1 MDDNFDYRKK
11 QWRGLIEEVQA
22 RSLKSGLRILI
33 NQVVIRMNK
42 RKIPRNL
49 EGYEF
54 LANGREDWLVE
65 PEGEVHGPP
74 LVDLIARLDS
84 IIFGLVEALD
94 ADAENLPELLDEA
107 LAGSLWARE
116 LSRLDPTYKEMQLI
130 VLKTRARLIWN
141 QTSTVQRKGYFAMGV
156 GLDTGVA
163 IDALAENLATE
174 LDRADLAALQGDLD
188 SLKSA
193 MIVLASNL
201 LVIPPFAPANGL
213 PEGWENILA
222 QWLSGAPISEISEEG
237 VSVIEDAFVY
247 RLVWAIEVV
256 RTRRVAHGG
265 CLFGYGA
272 TNVSNVYAGSRGSTL
287 KSSGN
292 HRGEVASSLFSRF

>member
-1 MDDNFDYRKK
+1 
-11 QWRGLIEEVQA
+11 
-22 RSLKSGLRILI
+22 
-33 NQVVIRMNK
+33 
-42 RKIPRNL
+42 
-49 EGYEF
+49 
-54 LANGREDWLVE
+54 
-65 PEGEVHGPP
+65 
-74 LVDLIARLDS
+74 
-84 IIFGLVEALD
+84 
-94 ADAENLPELLDEA
+94 
-107 LAGSLWARE
+107 
-116 LSRLDPTYKEMQLI
+116 
-130 VLKTRARLIWN
+130 
-141 QTSTVQRKGYFAMGV
+141 MGV

-256 RTRRVAHGG
+256 RTRRVAHG
-265 CLFGYGA
+265 LLPSFLD
-272 TNVSNVYAGSRGSTL
+272 SNTL
-287 KSSGN
+287 KVWLNSEEVVAASARPDWPTAETHSLWCRFKDEFLSDRDSSWETERIVVEGDFN
-292 HRGEVASSLFSRF
+292 PRVADNLFRIELSSDGTVQVYTPDYRPIGIQINRMDPLRSKNTYGRLGEMGGLEIYRVGPRI